1 MKVCAKFQ
9 VDIPNTFGVIG
20 YLQFSVDLRMDG
32 RTEGLR
38 ITADKPS
45 LKPRNVDK
53 GQISEDITS
62 EDQT

>member
-1 MKVCAKFQ
+1 MPLVCRWK
-9 VDIPNTFGVIG
+9 
-20 YLQFSVDLRMDG
+20 
-32 RTEGLR
+32 EGLR

-62 EDQT
+62 EDQTPLDEHNIIY